1 MRGAS
6 ERGWAVSRKVN
17 RQTCMEKR
25 WNWFGNFKYL
35 KKMGKDQRVW
45 VRILVWWNKE

>member
-6 ERGWAVSRKVN
+6 EGEWAVCRKVSG
-17 RQTCMEKR
+17 QTRMEKR
-25 WNWFGNFKYL
+25 WNWFRNFKYL

-45 VRILVWWNKE
+45 V